1 MKQLLKKLFPS
12 YNDKEILRYRKI
24 VEKINKTEEKFL
36 NFTEENFVEKTN
48 FFKEEL
54 KNWKK
59 LDDILVE
66 ALALAKVWCRF
77 LTNKKFEYKKWESTE
92 IWQMVPY
99 DVQLIWAMILNEWKI
114 AEMKTWEW
122 KTLVA
127 ALALYLNALEWKWAH
142 LVTVNQ
148 YLAERDAKEMWIL
161 FNLLWLSVWVISQ
174 EQDVEAKKE
183 AYNSDITYWTNNNY
197 WFDYLRDNM
206 VPNVSQIVM
215 RDLHFAIVDEVDSI
229 LIDEARTPLIISAPA
244 DESTDKY
251 VEYAILVKNLIPEE
265 DFKID
270 EKMKTATL
278 TEEWVSHME
287 KLMWVE
293 NIYTEKWFQEV
304 HHIEQALKATYIF
317 KKDKDYMVS
326 PDWEILIVDEFTWR
340 LMKWRRFWQW
350 LHQAIEAK
358 EWVKV
363 QKESKT
369 LASITFQNF
378 FRLYEKLAWMTWTA
392 ETEAEEFWTIYWLD
406 TIVVPTNR
414 PIVRMDRP
422 DAIFKSANWKYLAI
436 ARKVKELREKWQP
449 VLIWTVSVEKSE
461 ILSSVFNREWIPH
474 SVLNAKYHEK
484 EAEIISQAGQKWA
497 VTIATNMAWRWTD
510 IKLWEWV
517 KELWGLFILWSE
529 RHESRRIDNQLR
541 WRWGRQWDPWESQFY
556 ISMDDDLMRIFGS
569 EKMKNMMHAMW
580 VPDDMPIENW
590 MITKSVEWAQQKVE
604 THHFD
609 SRKHIVKYDDVLN
622 KHRQIIYERRKAI
635 LFWDDIS
642 DLIREQIKLFAERIV
657 DAHTLDLNISEW
669 DYKIIWDDVA
679 WIHNFWIFSL
689 EYLQEHWKTKEKMI
703 EIIFDFLLKNYES
716 KKEFYTVEWNVEI
729 FKTAQREIYLQTID
743 SLWMEHLDNM
753 SRLREQTSLAWYWQR
768 DPLLE
773 YKKEAFK
780 SFKNLIWN
788 IWRNML
794 STFFK
799 SEFWQF
805 PSEKDLPV
813 QPINLNVSD
822 IQKNLNYWE
831 DFAELNNFFAQQRK
845 ENSAQKNIWWVEIIW
860 VDYEKIP
867 KWWKIINAYEKTSVQ
882 DEKFKWVWRNDKC
895 PCGSWK
901 KFKKC
906 CWR

>member
-12 YNDKEILRYRKI
+12 YNDKEILRYRQI

-54 KNWKK
+54 KNGKK

-66 ALALAKVWCRF
+66 ALALAKVGCRF
-77 LTNKKFEYKKWESTE
+77 LTNKKFEYKKGESTE

-99 DVQLIWAMILNEWKI
+99 DVQLIGAMILNEGKI
-114 AEMKTWEW
+114 AEMKTGEG

-127 ALALYLNALEWKWAH
+127 ALALYLNALDGKGAH

-148 YLAERDAKEMWIL
+148 YLAERDAKEMGIL
-161 FNLLWLSVWVISQ
+161 FNLLGLSVGVISQ

-183 AYNSDITYWTNNNY
+183 AYNSDITYGTNNNY
-197 WFDYLRDNM
+197 GFDYLRDNM

-278 TEEWVSHME
+278 TEEGVSHME
-287 KLMWVE
+287 KLMGVE
-293 NIYTEKWFQEV
+293 NIYTEKGFQEV

-326 PDWEILIVDEFTWR
+326 PDGEILIVDEFTGR
-340 LMKWRRFWQW
+340 LMKGRRFGQG

-358 EWVKV
+358 EGVKV

-378 FRLYEKLAWMTWTA
+378 FRLYEKLAGMTGTA
-392 ETEAEEFWTIYWLD
+392 ETEAEEFGTIYGLD

-422 DAIFKSANWKYLAI
+422 DAIFKSANGKYLAI
-436 ARKVKELREKWQP
+436 ARKVKELREKGQP
-449 VLIWTVSVEKSE
+449 VLIGTVSVEKSE
-461 ILSSVFNREWIPH
+461 ILSSVFNREGIPH

-484 EAEIISQAGQKWA
+484 EAEIISQAGQKGA
-497 VTIATNMAWRWTD
+497 VTIATNMAGRGTD
-510 IKLWEWV
+510 IKLGEGV
-517 KELWGLFILWSE
+517 KELGGLFILGSE

-541 WRWGRQWDPWESQFY
+541 GRGGRQGDPGESQFY

-569 EKMKNMMHAMW
+569 EKMKNMMHAMG
-580 VPDDMPIENW
+580 VPDDMPIENG
-590 MITKSVEWAQQKVE
+590 MITKSVEGAQQKVE

-635 LFWDDIS
+635 LFGDDIS

-679 WIHNFWIFSL
+679 GIHNFGIFSL
-689 EYLQEHWKTKEKMI
+689 EYLQEHGKTKEKMI

-716 KKEFYTVEWNVEI
+716 KKEFYTVEGNVEI

-753 SRLREQTSLAWYWQR
+753 SRLREQTSLAGYGQR

-780 SFKNLIWN
+780 SFKNLIGN
-788 IWRNML
+788 IGRNML

-799 SEFWQF
+799 SEFGQF

-822 IQKNLNYWE
+822 IQKNLNYGE

-845 ENSAQKNIWWVEIIW
+845 ENSSQKNIGGVEIIG

-867 KWWKIINAYEKTSVQ
+867 KGGKIINAYEKTSVQ
-882 DEKFKWVWRNDKC
+882 DEKFKGVGRNDKC
-895 PCGSWK
+895 PCGSGK

-906 CWR
+906 CGR